1 MTTPQEII
9 KKFRDNFVK
18 QGIPIGI
25 REYTSKDNLDITAS
39 KIESFIISTVI
50 KQYEEV
56 LGKIKNLEKPIC
68 RCMCEKNKITLA
80 YNDCVFDTF
89 SIIESKIKEWKLIY
103 EK

>member
-9 KKFRDNFVK
+9 KEFDKKFVVHCSDGDILGK
-18 QGIPIGI
+18 D
-25 REYTSKDNLDITAS
+25 SKNEVRKA
-39 KIESFIISTVI
+39 KSFLISTVI

-89 SIIESKIKEWKLIY
+89 SIIESKIKEWKLIDN
-103 EK
+103 K